1 LKNDSQILIASSNS
15 GKIEEFKRLFKDHQI
30 YSLSDFK
37 ISDAIE
43 DGVSFIENAL
53 IKAKHGSFFSKKYTI
68 ADDSG
73 LVVPDLGYEPGI
85 FSARYAR
92 ENATDEENRNFLIN
106 KIKKM
111 KKRTLNAYYVC
122 VMVGLKSHD
131 DPRPIITQGEIHGKV
146 SVDSKG
152 KGGFGYDKIF
162 YPSGYQCSMAEI
174 DSEVKN
180 KISHRAI
187 ATNKFL
193 QLFNG

>member
-1 LKNDSQILIASSNS
+1 
-15 GKIEEFKRLFKDHQI
+15 
-30 YSLSDFK
+30 
-37 ISDAIE
+37 
-43 DGVSFIENAL
+43 
-53 IKAKHGSFFSKKYTI
+53 
-68 ADDSG
+68 
-73 LVVPDLGYEPGI
+73 
-85 FSARYAR
+85 
-92 ENATDEENRNFLIN
+92 
-106 KIKKM
+106 
-111 KKRTLNAYYVC
+111 
-122 VMVGLKSHD
+122 MVGLKSHD